1 MDKAYIQF
9 AFWQRALVWGG
20 LTALLLGMSE
30 AAGQP
35 AQTKALA
42 EAQLENIRQAI
53 VQAALERPTQ
63 VLSTAWIDTNGRLH
77 ETAHFQTDAEVRSVR
92 MPSLFSKSAVTAQPI
107 AAIKVDML
115 PSAWRQKMKT
125 DQACEGP
132 TRKLRQP
139 LKVLTQLSSGFEGA
153 LAFHGLSLL
162 GEAQR
167 QWHEQINASS
177 RWWPQDHHAVE
188 SSRYQ
193 SALIS
198 RTSTET
204 AWAVRIGLDSRHTTP
219 LSPEPWYLRVKKKL
233 EGIDVEPDSSWQW
246 QLTIT
251 MGTVTQDGSFESI
264 WSEQVPINVS
274 QQEQLASAQ
283 AWQSSLAARLAPVM
297 ANWVKLL
304 DKAWS
309 CEPVQFQVSNTP
321 GDGMTINA
329 GNRSGLNP
337 GDRLLLV
344 APEHIPQKILENK
357 AMDHLRL
364 AEVVRVGMYQTMIRQ
379 LAGPPADNFGRWLA
393 LPL

>member
-1 MDKAYIQF
+1 MQF
-9 AFWQRALVWGG
+9 VLWRHALAWCG
-20 LTALLLGMSE
+20 LAALLLGVSQ
-30 AAGQP
+30 AAGQT

-42 EAQLENIRQAI
+42 EAQLESIRQAI

-77 ETAHFQTDAEVRSVR
+77 ETAHFQTDAEVRSIR
-92 MPSLFSKSAVTAQPI
+92 MPSLFDKAAGTAQPVS
-107 AAIKVDML
+107 AVKVDML
-115 PSAWRQKMKT
+115 PSAWRQKIKS
-125 DQACEGP
+125 DQACESP
-132 TRKLRQP
+132 KRKLRQP
-139 LKVLTQLSSGFEGA
+139 LKVFTRLSSGFDGS

-162 GEAQR
+162 AEAQR

-177 RWWPQDHHAVE
+177 RWWPQDHQAVE
-188 SSRYQ
+188 GTRYQ
-193 SALIS
+193 AMLTS

-204 AWAVRIGLDSRHTTP
+204 AWAVRIGLDTRQAAQ
-219 LSPEPWYLRVKKKL
+219 LLPEPWYLRVKKKL
-233 EGIDVEPDSSWQW
+233 EGVDLEPSSAWQW

-251 MGTVTQDGSFESI
+251 MGTVTPNGSFEAS
-264 WSEQVPINVS
+264 WSEQVPIDVS

-283 AWQSSLAARLAPVM
+283 DWQLSLAARLAPVV
-297 ANWVKLL
+297 AHWAKLL
-304 DKAWS
+304 DKAWT

-329 GNRSGLNP
+329 GNRSGLNA

-364 AEVVRVGMYQTMIRQ
+364 AEVVRVGSNQTTIRQ
-379 LAGPPADNFGRWLA
+379 LAGPPTASFGRWLA